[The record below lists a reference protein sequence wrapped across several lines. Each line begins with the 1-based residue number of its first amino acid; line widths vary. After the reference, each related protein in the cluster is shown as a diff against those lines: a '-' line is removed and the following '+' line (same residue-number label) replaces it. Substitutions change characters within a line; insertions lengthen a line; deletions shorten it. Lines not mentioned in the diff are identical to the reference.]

1 MLMSDPPTHEDTIAR
16 GYNPRPPSMIE
27 RHMTSPASTFGA
39 QYPTQAP
46 VAGAYAYAGEEYPSY
61 NPNTQYA
68 SFAPGQVVNY
78 NAPPPKPLPNPFAT
92 PTKAQ
97 FGPIPSPIAGPG
109 QYEQQVYSDQ
119 GSLTRQLSSGSTAT
133 YPVLTRQSSLTDP
146 HPHQENAPPVPV
158 SEGTIPDNDDYV
170 DLSRSSVSPYQ
181 AAQYAEISRRLK
193 TEVPNGLTTP
203 EAAQSQF
210 GLAAAAVNRDL
221 PPLPPPKEDNEH
233 QSPFADPN
241 STPSTPTFRVSNTSY
256 NQQQLEQQQRSE
268 PQQQQH
274 EQGEM
279 RPISA
284 AESDLSQEVDFPADL
299 EFPVPP
305 SPVHTI
311 SSRYRID
318 STPPMLPEILVESR
332 VSVSAYEFAPPPHHG
347 HGDTSN
353 LGLSPLGSGFPSP
366 GFMPRFPATPSPLAS
381 SFGVATP
388 TQEKGFDQER
398 VASPPIVKQEKQK
411 INGSGLKRSN
421 TVYSMYDAEDAYGGI

>member
-16 GYNPRPPSMIE
+16 GFNPRPPSMIE
-27 RHMTSPASTFGA
+27 RHVASPASTFGA
-39 QYPTQAP
+39 QYATQAP
-46 VAGAYAYAGEEYPSY
+46 VAGAYAYGGEEYPSY
-61 NPNTQYA
+61 NPDMQFA

-97 FGPIPSPIAGPG
+97 FGPIAGPG

-119 GSLTRQLSSGSTAT
+119 GSLTRQLSSGSTVT
-133 YPVLTRQSSLTDP
+133 YPVLTRQSSLTNP
-146 HPHQENAPPVPV
+146 HPHQENAPPVPIIE
-158 SEGTIPDNDDYV
+158 STIPDNDYV
-170 DLSRSSVSPYQ
+170 DLSRSSVSPFQ

-193 TEVPNGLTTP
+193 TEVPSGLTTP

-210 GLAAAAVNRDL
+210 ALAAAAVDRDL

-233 QSPFADPN
+233 QSPFADPH
-241 STPSTPTFRVSNTSY
+241 STPSTPTIRVSNTSY
-256 NQQQLEQQQRSE
+256 NQQQLEQQQSE
-268 PQQQQH
+268 QQQQH
-274 EQGEM
+274 EQGET

-332 VSVSAYEFAPPPHHG
+332 VSVSGYEFAPPPHHG
-347 HGDTSN
+347 GTSS
-353 LGLSPLGSGFPSP
+353 LALSPLGSGFPSP

-381 SFGVATP
+381 SFGVITP
-388 TQEKGFDQER
+388 RQENGFDQER
-398 VASPPIVKQEKQK
+398 EDVVPPPLVKQEKQK
-411 INGSGLKRSN
+411 SNGSGLKRSN
-421 TVYSMYDAEDAYGGI
+421 TVYSMYNAEDAYGGI